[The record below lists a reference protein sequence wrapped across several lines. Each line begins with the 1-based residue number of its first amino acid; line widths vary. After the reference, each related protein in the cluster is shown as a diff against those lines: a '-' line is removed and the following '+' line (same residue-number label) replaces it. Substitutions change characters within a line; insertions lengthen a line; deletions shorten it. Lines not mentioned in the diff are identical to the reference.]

1 MFCRLQPGR
10 ELFQAFKSG
19 AHRRIISLPSI
30 PHDIRNTNG
39 RLPHENSTRPASAEL
54 VGGIVGGVGV
64 GVGVGADGI
73 TGLGLAFGLIGR
85 ASGFTVDGRPTVTC
99 ACFGGGRAVFA
110 PEALS
115 CFVVVFWLASSGAAL
130 I

>member
-1 MFCRLQPGR
+1 M
-10 ELFQAFKSG
+10 
-19 AHRRIISLPSI
+19 
-30 PHDIRNTNG
+30 PHDIRSANG
-39 RLPHENSTRPASAEL
+39 RLPHEKSIRPES
-54 VGGIVGGVGV
+54 GGLIGGTVIGAD
-64 GVGVGADGI
+64 VGAGGG

-85 ASGFTVDGRPTVTC
+85 ASGFTVDGRPIGTC

-115 CFVVVFWLASSGAAL
+115 CFVVVLWLASSGAAL